1 MLGVDQFRNSFF
13 INGTNTPHKLGDLI
27 FMPKELCNTYKML
40 SENGGDDFYTG
51 TLADLIAQDL
61 KDLGSIVTKEDLQS
75 YE

>member
-1 MLGVDQFRNSFF
+1 
-13 INGTNTPHKLGDLI
+13 
-27 FMPKELCNTYKML
+27 MPSELCNTYKML

-61 KDLGSIVTKEDLQS
+61 KDLGSIITKKDLQS

>member
-1 MLGVDQFRNSFF
+1 
-13 INGTNTPHKLGDLI
+13 
-27 FMPKELCNTYKML
+27 MPSELCNTYKML
-40 SENGGDDFYTG
+40 SESGGDDFYTG

>member
-1 MLGVDQFRNSFF
+1 MLDQIRDSFF
-13 INGTNTPHKLGDLI
+13 INGTNTPHQPGDLI
-27 FMPKELCNTYKML
+27 IMPKELCNTYKML

-51 TLADLIAQDL
+51 ALADLIAQDL